1 MNLSIKKPTG
11 KKNIARRQKPLFEN
25 TKYRDGTLEHPI
37 PMSIE
42 EQDDSKENLFS
53 SDSEDESIQQKTEP
67 AQKYKCQIP

>member
-11 KKNIARRQKPLFEN
+11 KKNIARRQKPLFEI

-42 EQDDSKENLFS
+42 E
-53 SDSEDESIQQKTEP
+53 
-67 AQKYKCQIP
+67 